1 MSGFLASKRAYLSGP
16 IQFAVEDN
24 WRDYPTAV
32 LTEKFKIDLFDPFK
46 DSKQNAHEKIRNA
59 QKNNDVEQMVTVAK
73 GFVRKDLGLVDR
85 SDFIIAYVPYGV
97 QTVGTVHEIINSNN
111 SKKPTLLVTNRS
123 HIKYI
128 PLWYF
133 GFVPVRYMFASWDE
147 LFIYLSQVDEGLHR
161 ADDRWSIVYGDV

>member
-1 MSGFLASKRAYLSGP
+1 MSGFLSSKRAYLSGP
-16 IQFAVEDN
+16 IQFATEDK
-24 WRDYPTAV
+24 WREYPTAI

-59 QKNNDVEQMVTVAK
+59 QKKDDIEQMVAVAK
-73 GFVRKDLGLVDR
+73 GFVRKDLGIIDR
-85 SDFIIAYVPYGV
+85 CDFIIAYVPYGV

-111 SKKPTLLVTNRS
+111 AKKPTLLVTNRN

-133 GFVPVRYMFASWDE
+133 GFVPTRYMFASWDE
-147 LFIYLSQVDEGLHR
+147 LYLYLSQVDEGLHR
-161 ADDRWSIVYGDV
+161 HDDRWSLMYGDV